1 MMPLHDVDLL
11 GIYVTPAV
19 VCVPLGFVVLL
30 ALRWL
35 LDLLD
40 INRLVWNRALF
51 DFSLLVAIVS
61 LMVLSLRF
69 AAA

>member
-1 MMPLHDVDLL
+1 MMPLHDVDFL

-19 VCVPLGFVVLL
+19 VCVPLGFAVLF

-35 LDLLD
+35 LDLL
-40 INRLVWNRALF
+40 V
-51 DFSLLVAIVS
+51 SIVS
-61 LMVLSLRF
+61 IMILSLRF

>member
-1 MMPLHDVDLL
+1 MPLHDVDFL

-19 VCVPLGFVVLL
+19 VCVPLGFAVLF

-40 INRLVWNRALF
+40 INRYVWNRALF
-51 DFSLLVAIVS
+51 DFSLLVSIVS
-61 LMVLSLRF
+61 IMVLSLRF